1 MLKTFKVRN
10 YKNFKGELV
19 LNFGE
24 VGGYKFSQDCITDN
38 VISKMIIYGKNAT
51 GKTNLGEALLDIT
64 TNFRDM
70 IFWGN
75 IDYSYVNADT
85 TDKEVDF
92 FYEFVLGGK
101 RLIYEYS
108 KYAQDIMKE
117 EKLFIEEECVFEVNF
132 DKKEVVINHLAL
144 VDAESVIISKYIDA
158 LQNQNEEIGMRT
170 LPFIRWLIANTALE
184 ADNILLKLSDYVSRM
199 TIISVGSFT
208 NFRRFHYDKF
218 FQLLAENH
226 QLNDF
231 EDFLNKMGI
240 ECELYLEENLDGTY
254 LLYFKHENG
263 LIPFVRNASSGTLAL
278 VRLYQN
284 LVSVRRSSFLYMDE
298 FDAFYNYEL
307 AENVVKIL
315 KAKYPECQIVLT
327 SHNTNLMTNRILRP
341 DCLLILS
348 RYGLTPLSRATEREL
363 REGHNLEKMYI
374 GGEFSKYE

>member
-254 LLYFKHENG
+254 LLYFKHEIG
-263 LIPFVRNASSGTLAL
+263 
-278 VRLYQN
+278 
-284 LVSVRRSSFLYMDE
+284 
-298 FDAFYNYEL
+298 
-307 AENVVKIL
+307 
-315 KAKYPECQIVLT
+315 
-327 SHNTNLMTNRILRP
+327 
-341 DCLLILS
+341 
-348 RYGLTPLSRATEREL
+348 RA
-363 REGHNLEKMYI
+363 HV
-374 GGEFSKYE
+374 

>member
-132 DKKEVVINHLAL
+132 DKKEVVIKKQKLPIIL
-144 VDAESVIISKYIDA
+144 CIILGIITEVII
-158 LQNQNEEIGMRT
+158 
-170 LPFIRWLIANTALE
+170 
-184 ADNILLKLSDYVSRM
+184 NILS
-199 TIISVGSFT
+199 
-208 NFRRFHYDKF
+208 
-218 FQLLAENH
+218 
-226 QLNDF
+226 
-231 EDFLNKMGI
+231 
-240 ECELYLEENLDGTY
+240 
-254 LLYFKHENG
+254 
-263 LIPFVRNASSGTLAL
+263 
-278 VRLYQN
+278 
-284 LVSVRRSSFLYMDE
+284 
-298 FDAFYNYEL
+298 
-307 AENVVKIL
+307 
-315 KAKYPECQIVLT
+315 
-327 SHNTNLMTNRILRP
+327 
-341 DCLLILS
+341 
-348 RYGLTPLSRATEREL
+348 
-363 REGHNLEKMYI
+363 
-374 GGEFSKYE
+374 